1 LYLQVD
7 SFKNLGKIL
16 PSDAIEE
23 SSQDCVL
30 VENPKDVQTSNDFT
44 DNYYNFMSCSQCLV
58 VTLPD

>member
-16 PSDAIEE
+16 PSDATGE

-44 DNYYNFMSCSQCLV
+44 DNYYNSYA
-58 VTLPD
+58 VTVWF